1 MFAHRIMRNYF
12 KLADKSNDERLDKNE
27 ISTFL
32 DSINIRLKKN
42 KLTDLVDVSS
52 MTMYIY
58 SFIA

>member
-1 MFAHRIMRNYF
+1 MRNYF